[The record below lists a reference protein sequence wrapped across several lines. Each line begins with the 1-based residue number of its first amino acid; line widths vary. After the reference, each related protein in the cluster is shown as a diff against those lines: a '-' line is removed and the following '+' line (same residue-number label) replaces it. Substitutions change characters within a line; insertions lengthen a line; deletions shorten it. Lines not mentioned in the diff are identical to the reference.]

1 MVKILQRHEPLLLNS
16 FDVKG
21 LSCGIIE
28 CFKNNTKLTMSRL
41 YGFKAVETISTAI
54 YHQLGDLFE
63 PIRTCKFC

>member
-1 MVKILQRHEPLLLNS
+1 MVKILQRHESLLLNS
-16 FDVKG
+16 FDAKG

-28 CFKNNTKLTMSRL
+28 CFNNHTKLIMSKL
-41 YGFKAVETISTAI
+41 YGFKAAETNSTAL